1 MLKVART
8 SYRLLKGTFS
18 ATSRGRIA
26 GSRSDGKETV
36 MMLPERS
43 CDWWKKRPVSAT
55 VRASQMVLA
64 RMHKK
69 MLGRAE

>member
-1 MLKVART
+1 MRFGA
-8 SYRLLKGTFS
+8 SSFS
-18 ATSRGRIA
+18 ATSWGRIA

-36 MMLPERS
+36 MMLAGRS

-55 VRASQMVLA
+55 VRASQMVLV
-64 RMHKK
+64 RMHAL